1 MPGILLPCELLDDLT
16 AVARRIVSDVD
27 RWERLGELGDP
38 GLEHPIDATAVGVL
52 IGRRLLAASDLGDLG
67 AGLFLQDIGKLALPR
82 GLAEKEGP
90 LAPDEEELTRQHP
103 LLGLELLRDDRI
115 GADVRAVVRSHH
127 ERWDGAGY
135 PDELIGA
142 ETPLAARIAAVANAF
157 CTDGIDQVRAGAG
170 SAFDPTV
177 AEALIEVGEPYPS
190 RSSAAPTMVSAS
202 ISWWR

>member
-1 MPGILLPCELLDDLT
+1 MSGILLPAELLDDLR
-16 AVARRIVSDVD
+16 AVARRIVSDVE
-27 RWERLGELGDP
+27 RWEQLGELGDSR
-38 GLEHPIDATAVGVL
+38 LEHPIDATAVGVVV
-52 IGRRLLAASDLGDLG
+52 GRRLLAGSDLDELG
-67 AGLFLQDIGKLALPR
+67 AGLFLQDIGRLALPPA
-82 GLAEKEGP
+82 LAFKEVA
-90 LAPDEEELTRQHP
+90 LAPDEEELGRQHP

-115 GADVRAVVRSHH
+115 GADVRAVVRWHH
-127 ERWDGAGY
+127 ERWDGMGY

-157 CTDGIDQVRAGAG
+157 CADGLDAVRAGAG

-177 AEALIEVGEPYPS
+177 AEALVEVAEPYPS